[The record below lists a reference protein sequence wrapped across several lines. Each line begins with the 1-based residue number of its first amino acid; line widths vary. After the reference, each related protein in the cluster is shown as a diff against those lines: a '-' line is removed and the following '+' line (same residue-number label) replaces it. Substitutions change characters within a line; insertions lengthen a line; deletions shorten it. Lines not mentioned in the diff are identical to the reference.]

1 MFSQDFGK
9 MLIYLGAILV
19 IVGLL
24 VHFGGKWFS
33 LGRLPGDLK
42 WENGGF
48 GIYFPVVSCI
58 IISIIL
64 TIVLNLF
71 GRR

>member
-9 MLIYLGAILV
+9 MLIYLGIILV
-19 IVGLL
+19 VAGALMCM
-24 VHFGGKWFS
+24 GGKWFS

-42 WENGGF
+42 WESAGF
-48 GIYFPVVSCI
+48 GVYFPVVSCI